1 MSFSLYDVTVGT
13 YTQILDSIDGVLA
26 KAEEHFSD
34 TDLNDVLDVQLIEDM
49 LPFRFQVISVA
60 HHSIGALRGA
70 TNGEFG
76 PPRVTEQD
84 FKGLQGL
91 VKDARSGI
99 DEFSADDVNSLL
111 GKDVVFRMGSM
122 SIPFSAEGFLLSF
135 SLPNFYFHA
144 TTTYDILRMKG
155 VNLGKRDFLGTLKVK
170 T

>member
-13 YTQILDSIDGVLA
+13 YRQILDSIDGVLA
-26 KAEEHFSD
+26 KGAAHFSD
-34 TDLNDVLDVQLIEDM
+34 NDLNDVLNVQLIEDM

-60 HHSIGALRGA
+60 HHSIGALRGV
-70 TNGEFG
+70 TKGEFG

-84 FKGLQGL
+84 YSGLQEL
-91 VKDARSGI
+91 VKDARAGL
-99 DEFSADDVNSLL
+99 DEFSVDDVNSLL
-111 GKDVVFRMGSM
+111 GKDVMFRMGSM
-122 SIPFSAEGFLLSF
+122 SIPFTAEGFLLSF

-155 VNLGKRDFLGTLKVK
+155 VNLGKRDFLGTMQVK